1 MSDLKIGLFNINN
14 FVCSHPEQLAR
25 VARAAEEAGY
35 DSVWTGEHVVLPDP
49 QVPPSPVAPEGR
61 MLDPAVALTF
71 AAAHTSRVK
80 LGTGIIIL
88 PQRNPLVLAKELAS
102 VDVLSG
108 GRVIFGVGVGYLK
121 PEFDALGISME
132 DRGART
138 LEYIEAMR
146 AIWSQDKASYRGN
159 YVSFE
164 GVSANPK
171 PVQAGGPPVV
181 MGGHTP
187 AAWRKAV
194 THCQG
199 WYGFALDP
207 EAAERNLD
215 GLRKAAERYERP
227 AGLGRLEITVTP
239 RGRIDVESAR
249 RFAELGVD
257 RLVLTGP
264 RGTAD
269 DPDALVDFVRQVGDE
284 VIGKI

>member
-1 MSDLKIGLFNINN
+1 MVAVGLFNINN
-14 FVCSHPEQLAR
+14 FVCSHPENLVRVAR
-25 VARAAEEAGY
+25 VAEAAGY

-71 AAAHTSRVK
+71 AAAHTTRVK

-102 VDVLSG
+102 VDVVSG
-108 GRVIFGVGVGYLK
+108 GRLIFGVGVGYLR
-121 PEFDALGISME
+121 PEFDALGISMD
-132 DRGART
+132 DRGTKT

-146 AIWSQDKASYRGN
+146 AIWANDKASYQGT
-159 YVSFE
+159 YVNFD

-171 PVQAGGPPVV
+171 PVQGGGPPVV

-199 WYGFALDP
+199 WYGFALDV
-207 EAAERNLD
+207 EQVAKNLE
-215 GLRKAAERYERP
+215 GLRRAAERYERP
-227 AGLGRLEITVTP
+227 AGLGKLEITVTP
-239 RGRIDVESAR
+239 RGRIDVESVQ
-249 RFAELGVD
+249 RFAEAGVD

-269 DPDALVDFVRQVGDE
+269 DVEALVAYVEQVGSD
-284 VIGKI
+284 VIANL